1 MKRLRLAVALSALVA
16 LLALSPVAFAADS
29 TVDGH
34 GGAAGEV
41 QSTVTD
47 DGGGGSSTLPFTG
60 LDAGFVLGAG
70 ALLLAG
76 GLGLRRV
83 TAGRNS

>member
-1 MKRLRLAVALSALVA
+1 MKQIRLAVALSALVA

-29 TVDGH
+29 SVDGYANQ
-34 GGAAGEV
+34 GGEV

-47 DGGGGSSTLPFTG
+47 NGSSSTLPFTG
-60 LDAGFVLGAG
+60 LDVGFVLGAG

-76 GLGLRRV
+76 GFGLRRV
-83 TAGRNS
+83 TASRNS